1 EVIGKK
7 DPQLIIAVIRGD
19 MDVSE
24 DKVRNQIGALSLRA
38 ANEEEIKRVG
48 CFPGFASPINIKREN
63 VIVIAD
69 DLIPRINNLVAGAND
84 EDYHLIHTCYGRDYE
99 ADIIADIVEYKPDSP
114 FANIDSLRGNSLA
127 SLVNDHVYYSELFQA
142 SFMGTQGRP
151 ELIHLS
157 YGRIDLHSV
166 MLAVVSQ
173 SSDEMGLNWPE
184 AISPYQVSL
193 VSLADGEETV
203 EEAEKIYQ
211 ELQSRG
217 VRVLYDDRHKKV
229 AGPGVKFKDSDLQGI
244 PVRITVSKRALSE
257 GGVEVKKRNESVK
270 EVIAIKDI
278 YSIIT

>member
-1 EVIGKK
+1 
-7 DPQLIIAVIRGD
+7 
-19 MDVSE
+19 
-24 DKVRNQIGALSLRA
+24 
-38 ANEEEIKRVG
+38 
-48 CFPGFASPINIKREN
+48 
-63 VIVIAD
+63 
-69 DLIPRINNLVAGAND
+69 
-84 EDYHLIHTCYGRDYE
+84 
-99 ADIIADIVEYKPDSP
+99 IIADIVEYKPDSP

-151 ELIHLS
+151 ELIHLN